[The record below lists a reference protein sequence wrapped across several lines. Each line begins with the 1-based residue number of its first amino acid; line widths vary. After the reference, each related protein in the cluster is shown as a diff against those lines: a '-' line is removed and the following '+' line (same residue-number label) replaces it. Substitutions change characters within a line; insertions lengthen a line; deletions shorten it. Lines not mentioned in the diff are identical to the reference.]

1 MISRRIFRVTILAVL
16 LALSGIVG
24 LCARAHASGITASS
38 IAIGS
43 LDQNAGTAAISFNLT
58 WQHSWRTSTGTQNWD
73 AAWVFAKYRIGSG
86 AWAHAR
92 LAQTGHTTPST
103 ATLAVGLADPTAAY
117 NNTSNPAVGAFIYR
131 SSDGTG
137 TFSPSGISLVWNYAA
152 DGVQVTDQIEVK
164 VIAIEMV
171 YVNEGS
177 FFAGDNA
184 TSSAALKQGSSDNDP
199 WRIGGEESL
208 SVTNSSG
215 NGSSS
220 GTNAALYYYPGSGD
234 SSGDSAGSAFTLP
247 AAYPKGFGGFYVMKG
262 EISQGQW
269 VTFFNM
275 LTDTQKSTR
284 DITSSSNGGKNND
297 ALSLRNNVSWTSG
310 DATLPNQGGGATYDA
325 VAMNYLSWAD
335 VAAYLDWA
343 GLRPMSELEF
353 EKAARGLSSVVSGE
367 YAWGS
372 TSITQ
377 ATGIS
382 SAGLTAERGQSGSNC
397 NYGNHASVQGPTRV
411 GSFGAG
417 ATSRA
422 EAGAGIYGNMDLSGN
437 LWERP
442 VSVGVSAGRSFEGKR
457 HGDGALDS
465 NGDANVTSW
474 PGTSA
479 SGVCFRG
486 GSWDTSSSYQTTSD
500 RYYGAT
506 TDAAR
511 SSNRGGRGARSEPVE
526 SDPYWNN
533 VVLLL
538 RGDGT
543 DGGTTF
549 TDSSSSAKTVS
560 VYADSKTSATQ
571 FKFGNAAMAFDGT
584 GDYIDLADSEDWNF
598 GTGDFTIEFWYRTAT
613 VSGSGEIIAQRTG
626 TGFGP
631 FVISRSTST
640 IAVLASSSGT
650 AWLANPVVASA
661 TSSIAVNT
669 WYHIALTRRSGIFFL
684 YIDGQPVASNASY
697 TSSSLVNSTSNLR
710 IAGTTSNFTNGQI
723 DELRITKGVDRYS
736 SYFDFTTPTQ
746 AFSDSDSNWSA
757 VKLLMHMDT
766 HPLVDSSSSPLSGIT
781 TGGASAAN
789 QISSSFFKF
798 GAGAAN
804 FAANNTNIT
813 LPDDG
818 RFAVGSSDWTWEM
831 WARAP
836 DGQNFQRT
844 GFLRTPFMGINS
856 SGTTLTFTLSS
867 NASAYTTLLARAL
880 PSTTDFY
887 HYRVTRKG
895 SRFSLHENGTLIA
908 ATTNSTANTGT
919 LSSTMGGGAG
929 NTNSTRGFIDEIRYT
944 LGVARDAPANFP
956 LQSKRF
962 PAQ

>member
-1 MISRRIFRVTILAVL
+1 MILAV
-16 LALSGIVG
+16 SGIVG
-24 LCARAHASGITASS
+24 WCAKANASGIAATS

-43 LDQNAGTAAISFNLT
+43 VDQNAGTAAISFNLS

-73 AAWVFAKYRIGSG
+73 AAWIFAKYRIGSG
-86 AWAHAR
+86 SWTHAR
-92 LAQTGHTTPST
+92 LSQTGHSVPST

-117 NNTSNPAVGAFIYR
+117 NNTSNPAVGVFIYR

-137 TFSPSGISLVWNYAA
+137 TFSPSGVNLVWNYAA
-152 DGVQVTDQIEVK
+152 DGVQVTDQLEIRV
-164 VIAIEMV
+164 VAIEMV
-171 YVNEGS
+171 YINEGT

-199 WRIGGEESL
+199 WRIGSEESV
-208 SVTNSSG
+208 STTNSSG

-220 GTNAALYYYPGSGD
+220 GTNAAIYYYPGSGD
-234 SSGDSAGSAFTLP
+234 SSGDAAGSAFTLP
-247 AAYPKGFGGFYVMKG
+247 AAYPKGFGGFYIMKG
-262 EISQGQW
+262 EISQSQW

-284 DITSSSNGGKNND
+284 DITSNSNGGKNTD
-297 ALSLRNNVSWTSG
+297 SLSFRNNVNWTSG

-353 EKAARGLSSVVSGE
+353 EKAARGLNSAVSGE

-377 ATGIS
+377 ATS
-382 SAGLTAERGQSGSNC
+382 VSNAGQASERGQSGSNC

-422 EAGAGIYGNMDLSGN
+422 EAGAGIYGSMDLSGN

-442 VSVGVSAGRSFEGKR
+442 VAVGVSAGRSFEGKR

-465 NGDANVTSW
+465 NGDANVTNW

-486 GSWDTSSSYQTTSD
+486 GAWDTSASYQTTSD

-526 SDPYWNN
+526 SDPYWSN

-538 RGDGT
+538 RGDGA

-549 TDSSSSAKTVS
+549 TDSSSSAKTVT
-560 VYADSKTSATQ
+560 VYGDSKTSATNY
-571 FKFGNAAMAFDGT
+571 KIGNAAMAFDGT
-584 GDYIDLADSEDWNF
+584 GDYVELADSNDWDF
-598 GTGDFTIEFWYRTAT
+598 GSGDFTIEFWYRTASVT
-613 VSGSGEIIAQRTG
+613 GNSDIIAQRSSATY
-626 TGFGP
+626 P
-631 FVISRSTST
+631 PVIVQRSTST
-640 IAVLASSSGT
+640 IKCYISSTGSSILPNTLSGT
-650 AWLANPVVASA
+650 LGSA
-661 TSSIAVNT
+661 ILTSKTISINT
-669 WYHIALTRRSGIFFL
+669 WYHVAITRRNGIFYMF
-684 YIDGQPVASNASY
+684 IDGEPNSVEPGY
-697 TSSSLVNSTSNLR
+697 SSTSLVNSANALRLGGFASNY
-710 IAGTTSNFTNGQI
+710 TNGQV

-736 SYFDFTTPTQ
+736 GNFTFSAPTQ
-746 AFSDSDSNWSA
+746 AFDSSDSNWSS
-757 VKLLMHMDT
+757 VKLLMHMDAYA
-766 HPLVDSSSSPLSGIT
+766 LVDSSSSAVTGIY
-781 TGGASAAN
+781 TGTGATN
-789 QISSSFFKF
+789 VNPIQSSTLKF
-798 GAGAAN
+798 GAGAAS
-804 FAANNTNIT
+804 FITNNTNIVI
-813 LPDDG
+813 PNDG
-818 RFAVGSSDWTWEM
+818 RFDVGSSDWTWEG
-831 WARAP
+831 WLQGGFVTAS
-836 DGQNFQRT
+836 RT
-844 GFLRTPFMGINS
+844 FLSTPSFRITSNGSI
-856 SGTTLTFTLSS
+856 LTFGFSW
-867 NASAYTTLLARAL
+867 NASTYTNYSERTV
-880 PSTTDFY
+880 PSSTTFY
-887 HYRVTRKG
+887 HYRVVRKG
-895 SRFSLHENGTLIA
+895 SSYQVYEDGVLIG
-908 ATTNSTANTGT
+908 ATVSSSAHTGT
-919 LSSTMGGGAG
+919 ISNVTMGGGSG
-929 NTNSTRGFIDEIRYT
+929 GSNTSRGYADEVRFT
-944 LGVARDAPANFP
+944 LGVARDAVGSFSLPI
-956 LQSKRF
+956 KRF